1 MPVALQP
8 TGRRGSER
16 GELARRTILET
27 AERMYAERGINGVSL
42 REIGAAAG
50 QLNTGAVRYHFGSKL
65 GLINAVFELR
75 MAPINAAR
83 ERMLAEIEAAGAVG
97 EVRALVAAFA
107 LPLAGA
113 LGTRQQP
120 SWYLRFAVQAGHV
133 DGSAPTRLADQPW
146 TRGVDRVRSLLL
158 DAVDVPPALAS
169 LRWLTFAAHIGHALA
184 DRERELQEPPRRGA
198 LPHDLF
204 ISALF
209 DTAVAL
215 VGAPVSPS
223 TDRLLSGATP

>member
-1 MPVALQP
+1 M
-8 TGRRGSER
+8 GRRGSER
-16 GELARRTILET
+16 GDVARRTIVET
-27 AERMYAERGINGVSL
+27 AERMYAERGLNGVSL

-50 QLNTGAVRYHFGSKL
+50 QLNTGAARYHFGSKL

-83 ERMLAEIEAAGAVG
+83 ERLLDEIEADGA
-97 EVRALVAAFA
+97 EHDVRRLAAAFT

-113 LGTRQQP
+113 LGSRERP

-146 TRGVDRVRSLLL
+146 TRGVDRVRELLL
-158 DAVDVPPALAS
+158 AAIDVPAPLAS
-169 LRWLTFAAHIGHALA
+169 LRWTTFGAHIGHALA
-184 DRERELQEPPRRGA
+184 ARERELQEPARRGV
-198 LPHDLF
+198 LPHDVF
-204 ISALF
+204 ISALL

-215 VGAPVSPS
+215 VGAPVSPF
-223 TDRLLSGATP
+223 TDHLLSGAHT

>member
-1 MPVALQP
+1 M
-8 TGRRGSER
+8 
-16 GELARRTILET
+16 ARRTIVET
-27 AERMYAERGINGVSL
+27 AERMYAERGLNGVSL

-50 QLNTGAVRYHFGSKL
+50 QLNTGAARYHFGSKL

-83 ERMLAEIEAAGAVG
+83 ERMLDEIEATGGVG
-97 EVRALVAAFA
+97 EIRQLAAAFA
-107 LPLAGA
+107 LPLAAA
-113 LGTRQQP
+113 LGTRERP

-146 TRGVDRVRSLLL
+146 TRGVDRVRGLLL
-158 DAVDVPPALAS
+158 AAIDVPAPLRT
-169 LRWLTFAAHIGHALA
+169 LRWTTFAAHIGHALA
-184 DRERELQEPPRRGA
+184 DRERELHEPSRPGG
-198 LPHDLF
+198 LPPDLF
-204 ISALF
+204 LSALL

-223 TDRLLSGATP
+223 TDHLLSGVHA